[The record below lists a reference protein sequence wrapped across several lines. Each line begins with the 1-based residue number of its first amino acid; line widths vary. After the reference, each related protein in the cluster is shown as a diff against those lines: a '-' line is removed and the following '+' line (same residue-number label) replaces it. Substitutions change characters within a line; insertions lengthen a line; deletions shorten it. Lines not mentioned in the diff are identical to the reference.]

1 MKFGT
6 ATVVE
11 RHQRP
16 GTLQRVLLRNNFIVN
31 GTYQDPY
38 DISSVSL
45 FPKASNVSPS
55 SILDTSTQLIASSAS
70 ATYQW
75 SVSGDASAYTGA
87 STQASAFY
95 KEDDG
100 RWAVVLDGV
109 NQSAGNLGAKK
120 YIEVWTAKMTAGSDW
135 QVFINEFELFQDSV
149 ITTTEN
155 VLLRTKTRL
164 VPNRLRL
171 GEVVNL
177 KVGTEVTVQN
187 KSLSQSI
194 RNMFNQS
201 VISDAQFLIKKHNL
215 DSNLPA
221 WVTVLDYSDTSGSM
235 SITSDNTMLYL
246 FDTTVLTDGSITDLG
261 AGTGTY
267 SVEAKYTI
275 LGETIISP
283 MMHFTVS

>member
-6 ATVVE
+6 AAVVE
-11 RHQRP
+11 RYQRP

-45 FPKASNVSPS
+45 FSKASNVSPET
-55 SILDTSTQLIASSAS
+55 ILDTSTQLVS
-70 ATYQW
+70 ATPLYSW
-75 SVSGDASAYTGA
+75 SVSGDASAYTGVLA
-87 STQASAFY
+87 DASAFY
-95 KEDDG
+95 KESDG

-109 NQSAGNLGAKK
+109 NQAAGNLAAKH
-120 YIEVWTAKMTAGSDW
+120 YIEVWTAKMTAASEW
-135 QVFINEFELFQDSV
+135 QVFINEFELFQDSI

-155 VLLRTKTRL
+155 VLLKTKTRL
-164 VPNRLRL
+164 IPNKVRL

-177 KVGTEVTVQN
+177 KVGTEITVQN

-194 RNMFNQS
+194 KNMFNQS
-201 VISDAQFLIKKHNL
+201 VISDAQFLVKKHNL

-221 WVTVLDYSDTSGSM
+221 WVTVLDYSDTSAGM

-246 FDTTVLTDGSITDLG
+246 FDTSVLTNGSIPDLG

>member
-38 DISSVSL
+38 DISSCVL
-45 FPKASNVSPS
+45 FRAEANVSPS
-55 SILDTSTQLIASSAS
+55 SVLDNSGL
-70 ATYQW
+70 
-75 SVSGDASAYTGA
+75 VSGTPIYTWDQEYFAGAASAYNGGA
-87 STQASAFY
+87 GFA
-95 KEDDG
+95 DG
-100 RWAVVLDGV
+100 IWTVDVGQKAVVIDGV
-109 NQSAGNLGAKK
+109 NSVISNLAAGR
-120 YIEVWTAKMTAGSDW
+120 YIEIWTVKMTAGSNY
-135 QVFINEFELFQDSV
+135 QTFINEFELFQDSV